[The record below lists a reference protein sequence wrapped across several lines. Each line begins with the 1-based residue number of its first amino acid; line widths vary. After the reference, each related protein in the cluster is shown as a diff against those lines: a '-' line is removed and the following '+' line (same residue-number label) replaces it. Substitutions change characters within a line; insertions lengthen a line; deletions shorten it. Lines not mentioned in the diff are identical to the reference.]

1 MPAAWAGGGPGVGG
15 GEGAVG
21 PLWLCSETGPPPR
34 SLRAEP
40 AEVGGGRPDEV
51 LLMLAQAEIDRFW
64 REGWLLVPDLLTHSD
79 VELLRE
85 QLGSIEAGGPAPGLT
100 FDVHGR
106 LAMADGENN
115 IALLPDSPLSR
126 IMRYQPVLSAAQQI
140 VGSPVKLTGAGYLDG
155 GRQDGGHYWHQ

>member
-1 MPAAWAGGGPGVGG
+1 MEEGDPTVGG
-15 GEGAVG
+15 
-21 PLWLCSETGPPPR
+21 
-34 SLRAEP
+34 SLRP
-40 AEVGGGRPDEV
+40 SCVL
-51 LLMLAQAEIDRFW
+51 LLMLAQAQIDRFW
-64 REGWLLVPDLLTHSD
+64 REGWLLVPDLLARGD

-140 VGSPVKLTGAGYLDG
+140 VGTPVKLTGAGYLDG

>member
-1 MPAAWAGGGPGVGG
+1 MEEGGPTVGG
-15 GEGAVG
+15 
-21 PLWLCSETGPPPR
+21 
-34 SLRAEP
+34 SLRP
-40 AEVGGGRPDEV
+40 VSCV
-51 LLMLAQAEIDRFW
+51 LLLMLAQAQIDRFW
-64 REGWLLVPDLLTHSD
+64 REGWLLVPDLLAHSD

-140 VGSPVKLTGAGYLDG
+140 VGTPVKLTGAGYLDG